1 MIELYPAGQTDFSA
15 HGVTLHPAA
24 CTVTYKSLARYD
36 LDLTLPVMDS
46 GPLAVEAA
54 LLEFGRIIYASVPP
68 QHIPDIN
75 MGRISYWQIPDDAPA
90 DVPLYKS
97 LGYWD
102 IAVYQD
108 WVPGRS
114 YMQGDKV
121 TWSGTNWQCTTGHG
135 GLSTPPPENP
145 NLWTEI
151 SRYKYVNGTVLKML
165 PPGSLIT
172 KLADFNS
179 DYMRAADITGATG
192 FIEIDK
198 CQQVGAEEDYILPAR
213 TITHQPFV
221 ITEIRKRSQN
231 GVITVH
237 AIHLS
242 YLLNYILMAECNLVS
257 ADPGT
262 ALAFIQ
268 GALMETW
275 GGLMITNITGQTVT
289 QDFSWKMAGD
299 ALLNPRSGLAAV
311 LDARMIRDGK
321 DIILLSNAQQAPV
334 YAARYGVNLAG
345 VDWRGNID
353 DLVTQ
358 VYPRAKNSDGTY
370 LMLPGLYVE
379 TSGPVPFTRMQLL
392 ELPYK
397 VGDTEE
403 QTDGTTVTLTEEVV
417 MQRMEDEAEA
427 RFTRDKCDQPKVT
440 LDLDFIRMGDTAEY
454 AQYKGMEMISPDE
467 WLQVDHGPLDIS
479 VVIQMIGYT
488 WDSILEM
495 YQKTSFGDV
504 RNYTGNS
511 VTDWDL
517 RAGAVTAYTLSEGLK
532 KQLGV

>member
-1 MIELYPAGQTDFSA
+1 MIELYPKDQSDFSK
-15 HGVTLHPAA
+15 HGVTLHPSS
-24 CTVTYKSLARYD
+24 CTVTFQGLSRYD
-36 LDLTLPVMDS
+36 LDMQLPLMES

-213 TITHQPFV
+213 DIYDQPFV
-221 ITEIRKRSQN
+221 ITEIRKQSQK
-231 GVITVH
+231 GLITVH
-237 AIHLS
+237 AVHQT
-242 YLLNYILMAECNLVS
+242 YLFTFLLMGDCNLIS

-268 GALMETW
+268 GAALSEW
-275 GGLMITNITGQTVT
+275 PGLLATNITGETVT
-289 QDFSWKMAGD
+289 QNYSWKMAGD
-299 ALLNPRSGLAAV
+299 ALLNPQSGLAAR
-311 LDARMIRDGK
+311 LNARLIRDKK
-321 DIILLSNAQQAPV
+321 DMIFLANAAANPV
-334 YAARYGVNLAG
+334 YAVQYGVNLAG
-345 VDWRGNID
+345 VDWKGKVD
-353 DLVTQ
+353 QLVSR
-358 VYPRAKNSDGTY
+358 VYPRAKNADGTD
-370 LMLPGLYVE
+370 LMLPEGYIE
-379 TSGPVPFTRMQLL
+379 TSRPVPFLRMEPLQLQD
-392 ELPYK
+392 K
-397 VGDTEE
+397 VGSTEE
-403 QTDGTTVTLTEEVV
+403 QTDGTQVTLTEQVV
-417 MQRMEDEAEA
+417 LQRMRDAAQA
-427 RFTRDKCDQPKVT
+427 RFTTDLCDQPDVS
-440 LDLDFIRMGDTAEY
+440 LDLDFVRMGDSEEY
-454 AQYKGMEMISPDE
+454 DQYKGMETVSPWDWIRVE
-467 WLQVDHGPLDIS
+467 HGPLDIS
-479 VVIQMIGYT
+479 CVIQLIGYT
-488 WDSILEM
+488 WDSLLER
-495 YQKTSFGDV
+495 YQKTTYGDV
-504 RNYTGNS
+504 RRYNGSS

-517 RAGAVTAYTLSEGLK
+517 RAGAVTARTLSEPLK
-532 KQLGV
+532 KLLGV